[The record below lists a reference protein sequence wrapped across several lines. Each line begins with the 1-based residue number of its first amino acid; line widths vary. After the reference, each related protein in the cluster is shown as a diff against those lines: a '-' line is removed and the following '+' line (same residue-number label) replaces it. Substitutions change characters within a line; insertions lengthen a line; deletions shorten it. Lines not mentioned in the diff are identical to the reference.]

1 MKISIRGEGE
11 NIPVQL
17 VWDQLKTGDE
27 KALSKLFVYF
37 YSDLYQ
43 YGIKIFNHPD
53 LVKDSIQDV
62 FSRIWEK
69 RLTLGD
75 ASNPKAYLIASL
87 RRKLFQ
93 NSQLQHTRFTDE
105 LLGDDEKLNFS
116 FELSDF
122 MEREEGSKQLQ
133 KSLNQSIQALT
144 ARQRE
149 LIFLRFYH
157 RLKYFEIAQ
166 VMNVNEQT
174 VRNLMQR
181 ALAKL
186 RDKIDRELWEGIDC
200 ADGIILTLFKVF
212 QKKIKLP

>member
-1 MKISIRGEGE
+1 MRSEAE
-11 NIPVQL
+11 DIPVQL
-17 VWDQLKTGDE
+17 VWNQLKTGDE
-27 KALSKLFVYF
+27 KALSELFIFF
-37 YSDLYQ
+37 YSDLYH

-75 ASNPKAYLIASL
+75 AGNPKAYLIASL

-93 NSQLQHTRFTDE
+93 NNELQHARFTDE
-105 LLGDDEKLNFS
+105 LLSDDEKLNFS

-122 MEREEGSKQLQ
+122 MEREEGSRQLQ
-133 KSLNQSIQALT
+133 QSLYQSIQALS

-166 VMNVNEQT
+166 VMSVNEQT

-186 RDKIDRELWEGIDC
+186 RDKIDRELWEGVDL
-200 ADGIILTLFKVF
+200 ADGIILTLFLIF
-212 QKKIKLP
+212 QKKTKLS

>member
-1 MKISIRGEGE
+1 MRSERE
-11 NIPVQL
+11 NISVQL
-17 VWDQLKTGDE
+17 VWDQMKSGDE
-27 KALSKLFVYF
+27 QALSKLFVYF

-43 YGIKIFNHPD
+43 YGIKIFNLPD

-69 RLTLGD
+69 RVTLGD
-75 ASNPKAYLIASL
+75 ARNPKAYLIASL

-93 NSQLQHTRFTDE
+93 NSESQHARFTDE
-105 LLGDDEKLNFS
+105 LLNDDEKLNFS
-116 FELSDF
+116 FELTDF
-122 MEREEGSKQLQ
+122 MEREELSKQLQ
-133 KSLNQSIQALT
+133 ESLIQSINALT

-157 RLKYFEIAQ
+157 RLKYLEIAQ

-181 ALAKL
+181 SLAKL
-186 RDKIDRELWEGIDC
+186 RDKIDPKLWEGVDY
-200 ADGIILTLFKVF
+200 ADGIILTFFLIF
-212 QKKIKLP
+212 QKKR

>member
-1 MKISIRGEGE
+1 MRSEAKDIS
-11 NIPVQL
+11 VQL
-17 VWDQLKTGDE
+17 VWNQVKTGDE
-27 KALSKLFVYF
+27 KALSELFIFF
-37 YSDLYQ
+37 YSDLYH

-75 ASNPKAYLIASL
+75 ARNPKAYLIASL

-93 NSQLQHTRFTDE
+93 NNELQHARFTDE
-105 LLGDDEKLNFS
+105 LLSDDEKLNFS

-122 MEREEGSKQLQ
+122 MEREEGSRQLQ
-133 KSLNQSIQALT
+133 QSLSQSIQALS

-186 RDKIDRELWEGIDC
+186 RDKIDRELWEGVDL
-200 ADGIILTLFKVF
+200 ADGIILTLFLIF
-212 QKKIKLP
+212 QKKTKLS